1 VKGLRHPE
9 KVSWDRVALDDVVEF
24 PVPVGVRVV
33 EEVEVLEIPAWMVAA
48 SCRTY
53 FVDMLREFVGGG
65 EPCLRFE
72 LAMDLHP
79 DLFDGQRALQ
89 NFHEV
94 SDNVGSVE
102 KGLE

>member
-1 VKGLRHPE
+1 MG
-9 KVSWDRVALDDVVEF
+9 DVVELL
-24 PVPVGVRVV
+24 VPVGVRVV

-48 SCRTY
+48 PCWIY

-72 LAMDLHP
+72 LAMDLHTY
-79 DLFDGQRALQ
+79 LFDGRRALQ
-89 NFHEV
+89 DFHEV
-94 SDNVGSVE
+94 NDNVGSVE